1 MRKVVAYSLISLDGV
16 AEEPSDFIAEWDQ
29 EMDQNLADVI
39 STQDAVLLGRHMY
52 EEWSHFWPESEIEPF
67 ASFINQVSKY
77 IVTSSELTFEWS
89 NAQRVLGDLA
99 SELAVL
105 TATEGGEIGV
115 HGSIELTQSMLE
127 QGLIDS
133 LRLVVIPVIQGRGR
147 KLFNGRTTSRLRLKN
162 SVRTSSGALL
172 LDYDVLHYS

>member
-1 MRKVVAYSLISLDGV
+1 VRKVVAYSLISLDGV

>member
-1 MRKVVAYSLISLDGV
+1 MRTIVAYLLVSLDGV
-16 AEEPSDFIAEWDQ
+16 AEEPSDFITEWDQ

-52 EEWSHFWPESEIEPF
+52 EEWSRFWPQSEIEPF
-67 ASFINQVSKY
+67 ASFINQVSKH
-77 IVTSSELTFEWS
+77 IVTSSELTSEWS
-89 NAQRVLGDLA
+89 NAQRVPGDLA
-99 SELAVL
+99 SELAIL
-105 TATEGGEIGV
+105 TSTEGGDIGV

-147 KLFNGRTTSRLRLKN
+147 KLFNDRATSRLRLKD
-162 SVRTSSGALL
+162 SVRTSSGGLL
-172 LDYDVLHYS
+172 LDYDVLR

>member
-77 IVTSSELTFEWS
+77 IVTSSELTSEWS

>member
-1 MRKVVAYSLISLDGV
+1 MRTVVAYLLVSLDGV
-16 AEEPSDFIAEWDQ
+16 AEEPSDFITEWDQ

-52 EEWSHFWPESEIEPF
+52 EEWSRFWPQSEIEPF

-77 IVTSSELTFEWS
+77 IVTSSELTSEWS
-89 NAQRVLGDLA
+89 NAQRVPGDLA

-105 TATEGGEIGV
+105 TATDGGDIGV

-147 KLFNGRTTSRLRLKN
+147 KLFNDRATSRLRLKD
-162 SVRTSSGALL
+162 SVRTSSGGLL
-172 LDYDVLHYS
+172 LDYEVLR